1 MCSLRLLI
9 FTSMSLILLLLTLV
23 VSVCHTF
30 QVMTGSETAH
40 WTAHWRVRRES
51 VESPREDFLGAGPQ
65 DDPDFFISK
74 WTPQAELLQDPAV
87 KAVIT
92 HCGWGGTLESWLALL
107 APHLFSFPFHR
118 LPLLSFFS

>member
-1 MCSLRLLI
+1 M
-9 FTSMSLILLLLTLV
+9 
-23 VSVCHTF
+23 
-30 QVMTGSETAH
+30 G
-40 WTAHWRVRRES
+40 
-51 VESPREDFLGAGPQ
+51 LGWAGPQ

-118 LPLLSFFS
+118 LPLLSYFFMIFPLPILVTLILFLGFWVSDC